1 MKKRMCVL
9 LLILS
14 LVISSSVFAAGQKK
28 GVWKHNK
35 KGWWYEYSDGSYAKS
50 QWLKIDGSKYY
61 FNAAGYRVTGWKTI
75 NKKKYRFN
83 AKGIMQTGWKTI
95 DGKKYYFNAQGV
107 LNTKKTLK
115 IKGKVYHFNKDCSL
129 HTKHSYKLVSKKE
142 ATCTKKGKK
151 TYKCSCG
158 DTYTKTIKATGHK
171 FGKEWS
177 YDDIIQEQVIETV
190 PWYIGYNGY
199 DFNAHGYTTKK
210 QVQDK
215 IIFDLEN
222 NISEADG
229 GCGCFGYTRTWK
241 YIVVTPYKYKTTYK
255 HACKNC
261 GYEEVTKTKIY
272 TSK

>member
-1 MKKRMCVL
+1 M
-9 LLILS
+9 LS
-14 LVISSSVFAAGQKK
+14 LVISSSVLAAGTKM

-83 AKGIMQTGWKTI
+83 AKGIMQTGWKTV
-95 DGKKYYFNAQGV
+95 DSKKYYFNAQGV

-171 FGKEWS
+171 YGKEWHTTVQ
-177 YDDIIQEQVIETV
+177 IQEQITEKVT
-190 PWYIGYNGY
+190 YFIGSNGY
-199 DFNAHGYTTKK
+199 DFSAHGYTTRQ
-210 QVQDK
+210 QVEDK
-215 IIFDLEN
+215 IEYDLIN
-222 NISEADG
+222 NTPMSEG
-229 GCGCFGYTRTWK
+229 GCGCASYKT
-241 YIVVTPYKYKTTYK
+241 KYKTIEIQPAKYK
-255 HACKNC
+255 EEYYHTCELC
-261 GYEEVTKTKIY
+261 GHEELIKTVE
-272 TSK
+272 